1 MNYHHVCCEME
12 GKQSLFPFTRLHI
25 AYCEGYGGE
34 HRDSTQCESPAVDS
48 DCV

>member
-1 MNYHHVCCEME
+1 MNYNRVCCEME
-12 GKQSLFPFTRLHI
+12 GKQSLFPFTRAHV
-25 AYCEGYGGE
+25 ACCEGYGEE